1 VLTVSN
7 PLKPLDGIRVIDMT
21 RLAPGPY
28 GTMLL
33 ADLGAEVIVVGGGR
47 AGPPVSSF
55 SRGKRFIT
63 LDLKTDEGR
72 LALFRLCES
81 ADVFIEGFRPGVADR
96 LGAGYAALSA
106 SNPRLI
112 YCSLTGY
119 GQSGPR
125 AQEAGHDINYLGYTG
140 VLGSLGPHDGPPQ
153 VPLNAIADMA
163 GGGMLA
169 VIGILAALQER
180 HRTGLGQHVDAAMI
194 DGCMSL
200 IAMHFPAW
208 QTAAMPRRGDGWL
221 VGTAPNYRCYE
232 CADGGYMA
240 VGSLEPQFFK
250 AMWQTLELGDP
261 PDAMS
266 RSTWPAIER
275 TLEATFRSLP
285 RDAWVAR
292 FEGVDACVT
301 PVLAPDE
308 VWQDRQIRSRVHP
321 QHPQEVPAIPRFSRS
336 RVAPAPVDL
345 DDQSVE
351 VLSSIGL
358 TPRDIE
364 AASPPSQRGKQDGL
378 SWPPRFT
385 D

>member
-1 VLTVSN
+1 M
-7 PLKPLDGIRVIDMT
+7 KPLEGIRVIDMT

-47 AGPPVSSF
+47 AGPPVSTIA
-55 SRGKRFIT
+55 RGKQFIT
-63 LDLKTDEGR
+63 LDLKSDEGR
-72 LALFRLCES
+72 LALVRLCDS

-96 LGAGYAALSA
+96 LGAGYTTLSA
-106 SNPRLI
+106 SNSRLV

-119 GQSGPR
+119 GQTGPR
-125 AQEAGHDINYLGYTG
+125 AQEAGHDLNYLASTG
-140 VLGSLGPHDGPPQ
+140 VLGALGPADGPPQ

-180 HRTGLGQHVDAAMI
+180 QRSGFGQHVDAAMI

-200 IAMHFPAW
+200 IAMHYPAW

-221 VGTAPNYRCYE
+221 VGTAPNYRCYR

-240 VGSLEPQFFK
+240 VGSLEPQFFG
-250 AMWQTLELGDP
+250 AMWKTLALGDDV

-266 RSTWPAIER
+266 HSAWPAIER
-275 TLEATFRSLP
+275 RLEAVFRTLP

-301 PVLAPDE
+301 PVLTPDE
-308 VWQDRQIRSRVHP
+308 AWDDVQVRTRLDPARPR
-321 QHPQEVPAIPRFSRS
+321 EVPAVPAFSRS
-336 RVAPAPVDL
+336 AIAPAPVDL
-345 DDQSVE
+345 DDRSVE
-351 VLSSIGL
+351 VLSALGFAAM
-358 TPRDIE
+358 DIDR
-364 AASPPSQRGKQDGL
+364 ASPPPQRGVQEGL
-378 SWPPRFT
+378 AWPPRFT